1 MVGMSLDGT
10 RRLRLER
17 GTGDRRR
24 VWDIPLEP
32 RSGHVL
38 A

>member
-1 MVGMSLDGT
+1 MVGMSLGRT
-10 RRLRLER
+10 RLLLRR

-32 RSGHVL
+32 RSAYVL